1 MGWGKRQISL
11 QATRTAAEDY
21 AAFEAVGLSE
31 MEDARV
37 LDVGCF
43 DGYNTLLKF
52 SPYSNISEVV
62 GIDPCAEEI
71 AEAEKRAADER
82 FKFEVSSFEDY
93 ESPELFDLVYFSH
106 VMQHLENPLAACER
120 AYRLLKPGGWIVV
133 KTVDDSLKLSFP
145 DPENAMRRLFSL
157 YERYVLPETEH
168 TRFTDRYYGQKGHAH
183 LRQTGFEDVQ
193 VRLFSSDT
201 VGKTREE
208 RRALFERCVYFRRNV
223 PNSVDAAIADRVAE
237 LVRKWGALFDS
248 DDYYFLSQ
256 SVVLFGR
263 KPCGEAFSRSGD
275 LPGEASEGFSG
286 SLSEVS
292 EEGASA
298 VCKAGNLRI
307 RPMTE
312 SDLGAVMAIEVESFP
327 APWTPVAFA
336 MDLRHNP
343 ASRYRVAVSDD
354 GRIVGYVGW
363 WLAGGSATVMRIAS
377 DRKARRSGVGGVLLE
392 QACAEAARSDAS
404 VMQLEVRSSNEAAR
418 AFYGK
423 HGFGEEGRIPGYY
436 SRPDEDAVVLLRVL

>member
-1 MGWGKRQISL
+1 MGWGKRQINL

-21 AAFEAVGLSE
+21 AAFEAIGLSE

-43 DGYNTLLKF
+43 DGCNTLLKF

-62 GIDPCAEEI
+62 GIDPCAEKI
-71 AEAEKRAADER
+71 AEADKRAADER
-82 FKFEVSSFEDY
+82 FKFEISSFEDY

-106 VMQHLENPLAACER
+106 VMQHLEDPLAACEK
-120 AYRLLKPGGWIVV
+120 AHRLLKPGGWIVV

-183 LRQTGFEDVQ
+183 LRQAGFEDVQ

-256 SVVLFGR
+256 SVVFFGR
-263 KPCGEAFSRSGD
+263 KPCGEAFPRSDD
-275 LPGEASEGFSG
+275 LS
-286 SLSEVS
+286 SEVS
-292 EEGASA
+292 EGLSGDLSEKGVSA
-298 VCKAGNLRI
+298 VCKAGGLRI

-312 SDLGAVMAIEVESFP
+312 SDLGAVMAIEVDSFP

-343 ASRYRVAVSDD
+343 ASRYRVAVAED

-363 WLAGGSATVMRIAS
+363 WLAAGNATVMRIAS
-377 DRKARRSGVGGVLLE
+377 DGRIRRSGVGGVLLE
-392 QACAEAARSDAS
+392 QACAEAARSGAS
-404 VMQLEVRSSNEAAR
+404 VMQLEVRFSNEAAR

-423 HGFGEEGRIPGYY
+423 HGFEEAGLISDYY
-436 SRPDEDAVVLLRVL
+436 SWPDEDAVVLLRAL